1 MDKQPVGQLPDL
13 TQSNNDDEIMVITND
28 EYNQLKKEKIS
39 DFITD
44 LTSTDENNA
53 IVKGTDGKLFTKDFG
68 NASNI
73 TEGTLPTSVLPTI
86 PLDKIPDIPK
96 SKLPVIETTDLPTS
110 GVTADTY
117 AYPSSVTVN
126 AQGMVTAIEEG
137 TPSGSNANV
146 DLSNITEA
154 GKEVIKENSG
164 GGLELL
170 DIGIAPC
177 GIDETQNLRRY
188 LNGQVIQQSQ
198 FADAVSKLKTMIG
211 WSTETQTA
219 ALLPNLVC
227 SEEEWQ
233 AAKTAS
239 AHSQVGKFVID
250 DTAGTVRLP
259 AIVNIQGV
267 FSLQNSGLT
276 APAGLPNITGEIGPF
291 AFITA
296 GTRIKTGAF
305 TGSDMPTSGGNSRPG
320 GSSENELTI
329 DFDAS
334 NASSIYGSSDTV
346 QQEAVQYPFFI
357 QLATG
362 QETEANIINEIELNN
377 PYTLFDSKY
386 VEAPLYNTS
395 WLLSN
400 NSYYTKAVYPSAYD
414 ALVVEQ
420 NTNINPGD
428 SVTLPSGGTYVKRGL
443 SVKLSSE
450 TFDDYDFVLNTTNE
464 TFRLPIKNGQE
475 GMFPGEVPDGWGL
488 YYYIGETIQN
498 ASLINA
504 GRLSEQLA
512 EKANRAGDWFPRPGG
527 YLLSN
532 YTLGS
537 NANLVVDLSDIL
549 PNDDNYYEISVMIQ
563 HKSAS
568 GGTVG
573 VKSYNNNDD
582 EIAMIVARSQV
593 ANVLCESIG
602 IVYVTPARKIVCVTG
617 GTSVTSCYLAVNGY
631 RKIDTPV

>member
-1 MDKQPVGQLPDL
+1 MYGTLKLIDTEDRIRTVTTVIPF
-13 TQSNNDDEIMVITND
+13 NVITKVMNNSIQVTGQSIQMDVSINKNEFNVDMSIVGLSKTVAESYLQKIKDYD
-28 EYNQLKKEKIS
+28 ET
-39 DFITD
+39 ITEIAD
-44 LTSTDENNA
+44 NVEEMQNNA
-53 IVKGTDGKLFTKDFG
+53 QTKALEAA
-68 NASNI
+68 ASAN
-73 TEGTLPTSVLPTI
+73 LA
-86 PLDKIPDIPK
+86 KQWA
-96 SKLPVIETTDLPTS
+96 TS
-110 GVTADTY
+110 GVLVDNTDYSAKYYAQQIENTYSNFENQIGSLNAEISSLADK
-117 AYPSSVTVN
+117 S
-126 AQGMVTAIEEG
+126 
-137 TPSGSNANV
+137 
-146 DLSNITEA
+146 LSNITEA

-450 TFDDYDFVLNTTNE
+450 TFDDYDFV
-464 TFRLPIKNGQE
+464 FA
-475 GMFPGEVPDGWGL
+475 F
-488 YYYIGETIQN
+488 
-498 ASLINA
+498 
-504 GRLSEQLA
+504 
-512 EKANRAGDWFPRPGG
+512 
-527 YLLSN
+527 
-532 YTLGS
+532 
-537 NANLVVDLSDIL
+537 
-549 PNDDNYYEISVMIQ
+549 
-563 HKSAS
+563 H
-568 GGTVG
+568 
-573 VKSYNNNDD
+573 
-582 EIAMIVARSQV
+582 
-593 ANVLCESIG
+593 
-602 IVYVTPARKIVCVTG
+602 
-617 GTSVTSCYLAVNGY
+617 
-631 RKIDTPV
+631 